1 MRFTA
6 FESDLGTF
14 LLFARADHLS
24 RLDLVSVS
32 RDKARDT
39 VKKEFPDAIEAP
51 EAFDTAE
58 GLLLCYSRGDRVNF
72 TLPVDLTGLNPFA
85 KRVLTEIRSIPYG
98 RTASYGM
105 IARRLGTS
113 AARAVGQALKINPIP
128 IVIPCHRVVR
138 GDGSLGGFEM
148 GLDMKVR
155 LLSLEGVPVHELQ
168 KSMTPPGQNTA
179 YEKG

>member
-1 MRFTA
+1 MKFTA
-6 FESDLGTF
+6 FESGLGTF

-24 RLDLVSVS
+24 RLDLVSLS
-32 RDKARDT
+32 HDKARDM
-39 VKKEFPDAIEAP
+39 VKKEFPDAIDAP
-51 EAFDTAE
+51 EVFGAVQ
-58 GLLLCYSRGDRVNF
+58 GLLLRYSRGDQVDF
-72 TLPVDLTGLNPFA
+72 ALSVDLAGLNPFA
-85 KRVLTEIRSIPYG
+85 RRVLTEIRNIPYG

-148 GLDMKVR
+148 GLDMKAR
-155 LLSLEGVPVHELQ
+155 LLSLEGVSIHELQ
-168 KSMTPPGQNTA
+168 KSMTLPG
-179 YEKG
+179 